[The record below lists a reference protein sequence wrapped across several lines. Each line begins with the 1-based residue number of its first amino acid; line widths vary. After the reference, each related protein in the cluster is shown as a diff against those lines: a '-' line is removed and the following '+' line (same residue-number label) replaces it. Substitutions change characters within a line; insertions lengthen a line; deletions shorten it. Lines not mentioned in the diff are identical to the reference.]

1 MIKLIVCDMDGT
13 IIGHDEKIPAAA
25 PAFIQKAERKGI
37 MFTIAT
43 GRSEFFMKS
52 KIRELGITLP
62 YIATN
67 GATIMRGDEA
77 ILRLQFPIAPLRP
90 VLQAAQK
97 LNMSILYTI
106 NGIERT
112 EYVNDWVGHEG
123 AKRNITYK
131 AEPFSEEEWQAIKA
145 DKILIMDSER
155 NGNIFRIEELIK
167 NTASEATYV
176 RYKNKAIE
184 LNEHTTNK
192 AVALL
197 NLIDILQVPIED
209 VLVIGDDD
217 NDIEMFQA
225 ACNSAAVG
233 NASPRAREFA
243 GYQCKANEFEGVQ
256 EAICAFCDILR

>member
-25 PAFIQKAERKGI
+25 PAFIRKVESQGI

-52 KIRELGITLP
+52 KIREMGITLP

-67 GATIMRGDEA
+67 GATIMHGDKV
-77 ILRLQFPIAPLRP
+77 ILRLQFPIAPLRA
-90 VLQAAQK
+90 VLQTAQD
-97 LNMSILYTI
+97 LNMSILYTM

-112 EYVNDWVGHEG
+112 EYVNDWFRHEG
-123 AKRNITYK
+123 AKRNITYN
-131 AEPFSEEEWQAIKA
+131 ADPFSEEEWQTVKA
-145 DKILIMDSER
+145 DKILIMDPER
-155 NGNIFRIEELIK
+155 NGNIFKIEELIK

-176 RYKNKAIE
+176 RYQNKAIE

-197 NLIDILQVPIED
+197 NLIDILEIPIED

-225 ACNSAAVG
+225 ARNSAAVG
-233 NASPRAREFA
+233 NASLRAQKFA
-243 GYQCKANEFEGVQ
+243 SYRCKANEFEGVQ
-256 EAICAFCDILR
+256 EAICAFCDNLR